1 MKKNGANVIH
11 LATGLVV
18 GYPPCPRVTDFRNFI
33 QAKYGLDVV
42 IGTHPIP
49 QNYYVIHKKLGT
61 WNSSRWTKII
71 QPTTLRDGLRSF
83 NQLLRMKRPVC
94 CMIDVKGVEWHNAV
108 FVKDNF
114 LYFFTVPF
122 VESQNY
128 FVKKLSFTSSYGEA
142 NGQKDQM
149 GS

>member
-1 MKKNGANVIH
+1 
-11 LATGLVV
+11 
-18 GYPPCPRVTDFRNFI
+18 
-33 QAKYGLDVV
+33 
-42 IGTHPIP
+42 
-49 QNYYVIHKKLGT
+49 
-61 WNSSRWTKII
+61 
-71 QPTTLRDGLRSF
+71 
-83 NQLLRMKRPVC
+83 
-94 CMIDVKGVEWHNAV
+94 MIDVKGVEWHNAV